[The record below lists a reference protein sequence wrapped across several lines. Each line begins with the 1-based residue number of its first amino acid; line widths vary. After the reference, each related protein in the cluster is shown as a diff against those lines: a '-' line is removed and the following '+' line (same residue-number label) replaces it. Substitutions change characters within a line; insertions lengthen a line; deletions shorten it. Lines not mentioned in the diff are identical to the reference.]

1 MRCSAVLLAGG
12 KSSRMGCDK
21 AFLQIDGEPL
31 WARQL
36 NTLKELA
43 APSKFLS
50 PGRSA
55 TNGAITKSC
64 LTHCEDSGPLGGL
77 TSASSRLPTTPL
89 LLALAV
95 DLPKITRTFLRN
107 LLSEGSGVVP
117 QLNGRFEP
125 LVAIYPK
132 AALPIAETH
141 LSDRE
146 YSMQRFVQEC
156 VAQRL
161 VRAKN
166 ISPTEAPLFTNLNT
180 PEDVDAL

>member
-1 MRCSAVLLAGG
+1 
-12 KSSRMGCDK
+12 MGCEK

-36 NTLKELA
+36 NTLKGVAGSRIFIAGPLRDEWRDYEILPDA
-43 APSKFLS
+43 SK
-50 PGRSA
+50 
-55 TNGAITKSC
+55 N
-64 LTHCEDSGPLGGL
+64 SGPLGGL
-77 TSASSRLPTTPL
+77 TSALRVCETPL

-141 LSDRE
+141 LSGRE

-156 VAQRL
+156 VAKGL
-161 VRAKN
+161 VKAKN
-166 ISPTEAPLFTNLNT
+166 ISPNDARLFTNLNT
-180 PEDVDAL
+180 PEDMTRL